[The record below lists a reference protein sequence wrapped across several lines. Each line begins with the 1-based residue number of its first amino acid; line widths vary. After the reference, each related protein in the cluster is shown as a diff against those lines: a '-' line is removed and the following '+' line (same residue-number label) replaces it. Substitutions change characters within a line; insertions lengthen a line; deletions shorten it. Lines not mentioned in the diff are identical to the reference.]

1 MSKMIPSNA
10 KRIPLRPLAFGEKTG
25 HHHSLMA
32 DPGVCLEDVAE
43 MFEVQ
48 TDDGVKHFLRI
59 NGEGVSAVDGDGSG
73 ISLVHQEHKAHPSIA
88 PGSYEVVIQQE
99 NTDWGS
105 RAVLD

>member
-1 MSKMIPSNA
+1 MKSMIPQTA
-10 KRIPLRPLAFGEKTG
+10 KKIDLRPLALGEVTG

-43 MFEVQ
+43 MFES
-48 TDDGVKHFLRI
+48 TDENGTTVFLRVTGDGVRI
-59 NGEGVSAVDGDGSG
+59 
-73 ISLVHQEHKAHPSIA
+73 VHQEHKASVIA
-88 PGSYEVVIQQE
+88 PGEYKVVIQQE